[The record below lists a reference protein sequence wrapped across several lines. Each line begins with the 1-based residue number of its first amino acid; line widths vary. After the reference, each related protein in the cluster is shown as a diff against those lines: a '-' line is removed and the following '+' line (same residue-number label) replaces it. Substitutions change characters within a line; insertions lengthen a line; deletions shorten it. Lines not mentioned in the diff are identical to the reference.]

1 MKPLR
6 STWNVLFLLC
16 IFCLSCHEQP
26 MQSSTSKA
34 DTDTELLAIQETIDG
49 LYESIHVDKGEVSD
63 LDQLLAHFAP
73 EARLG
78 SVKEGKADL
87 KTAVEYFEGWEAA
100 MMEVKPDL
108 LKEWEIEGK
117 SQYFGNIAYH
127 TSQYG
132 VYFNSTEEMAE
143 QGIIN
148 YQLVKI
154 DGKWKVL
161 SMIWH
166 AEKPGQKIP
175 SDYFSR

>member
-6 STWNVLFLLC
+6 SIWRILLLFC
-16 IFCLSCHEQP
+16 IICLSCNEK
-26 MQSSTSKA
+26 SKQA
-34 DTDTELLAIQETIDG
+34 SKIEATTDSELTAIQETIDG
-49 LYESIHVDKGEVSD
+49 LYESIHVDKGEVAD

-73 EARLG
+73 DARLG

-87 KTAVEYFEGWEAA
+87 KTAIEYFEGWEAA
-100 MMEVKPDL
+100 MKEIRPDL
-108 LKEWEIEGK
+108 LKEWEINGK

-127 TSQYG
+127 TSHYG

-154 DGKWKVL
+154 GGDWKVI

-166 AEKPGQKIP
+166 AENPEYKIP
-175 SDYFSR
+175 SNYFSN